1 MTASTNVFCYV
12 LYISRFFSYNTT
24 FNDFVVPTQENKAYS
39 NVLLFQLILN
49 RSILKL
55 QYYLKILI
63 QWSGKFQ
70 STKVRAQNIKQW
82 SRWSLCINLIF
93 YIFGKSKKKNIS
105 KSQNFNWF
113 TSKWL
118 NYGVAAILNLSIILL
133 SIEFHHHHHHHQL

>member
-1 MTASTNVFCYV
+1 MAKSTNVFYYV
-12 LYISRFFSYNTT
+12 LYLSRFFSYNTT

-93 YIFGKSKKKNIS
+93 YIFGKSKKKIFPSPKIS
-105 KSQNFNWF
+105 IDLHQNDWIMVSRPSW
-113 TSKWL
+113 T
-118 NYGVAAILNLSIILL
+118 YP
-133 SIEFHHHHHHHQL
+133 